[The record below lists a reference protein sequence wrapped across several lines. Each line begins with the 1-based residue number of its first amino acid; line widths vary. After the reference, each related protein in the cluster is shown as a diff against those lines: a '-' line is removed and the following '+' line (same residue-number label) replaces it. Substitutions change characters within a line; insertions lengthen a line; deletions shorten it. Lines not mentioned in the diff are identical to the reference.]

1 MSSFST
7 VFTGCFTKVG
17 RKSGQQI
24 INLRRD
30 CWNRGKENGMRNI
43 KHEILHT
50 VGFFHEMIRSDRDH
64 HITIGNTT
72 AGGQSRGRWTLDW
85 TLLTNYDINSIMHYP
100 WETEKIQIQSLN
112 EFYNLA
118 GFSQGFDMTA
128 TDKISLNILYNCSSI
143 KMRIFSDYLNEEAE
157 RTYIELMQLQI
168 NPNEISQKCVI
179 KQKF

>member
-1 MSSFST
+1 MM
-7 VFTGCFTKVG
+7 
-17 RKSGQQI
+17 I
-24 INLRRD
+24 ILRP
-30 CWNRGKENGMRNI
+30 
-43 KHEILHT
+43 
-50 VGFFHEMIRSDRDH
+50 DRDH
-64 HITIGNTT
+64 HIKLANTM
-72 AGGQSRGRWTLDW
+72 AGGHSVMDTEIMKIDNL

-168 NPNEISQKCVI
+168 NPDEKSQR
-179 KQKF
+179 